1 MKQNL
6 FKTLF
11 LLLGASS
18 ALSAVAY
25 GVHVGD
31 GYYNL
36 NKTNGTAALT
46 YLEYYS
52 EANAAAY
59 IGDLVLPS
67 TFEYEGTT
75 YTVTSVDSRAFYE
88 CSKLITLELPATVT
102 EIGNNAFF
110 NCTAL
115 KHVKLPEALSKM
127 DYSAFQCC
135 SALESIE
142 LPPSL
147 LTLNNATFSDC
158 SGLREVTFTRQKT
171 ISSNAFRDCVSLA
184 SLELPQ
190 NLLKIDHH
198 AFAGCQSLTT
208 LTIPDGVTDVLSS
221 AFQDCT
227 GLTSV
232 EFGKSLSTLD
242 VNAFT
247 GCTQLT
253 DVYCSS
259 PTPPSDVY
267 SSAFNGTPLAR
278 LHLPNEGIEAYHKQD
293 LWKKFKSILPLQCTT
308 PSIVLND
315 QSLTFTSTTN
325 LNYTDVCETF
335 SYSIDVSDIS
345 SGTIPQDEMD
355 AFGDLALTYDILVK
369 ATAEGCADS
378 GELSAQLCWLGS
390 DFLFGEEEVG
400 NLTGIDAPVP
410 SRRPVLATSRGG
422 EITLNGLADGERAVL
437 YDLSGRQMAT
447 ATAVGGSAQF
457 STASGQIVVV
467 RVGNSS
473 FKVRVN

>member
-25 GVHVGD
+25 DVHVGD

-36 NKTNGTAALT
+36 DKSTGTAALT
-46 YLEYYS
+46 YLEFYS
-52 EANAAAY
+52 TANAKAY
-59 IGDLVLPS
+59 VGDVVIPA
-67 TFEYEGTT
+67 TFEFEGTT
-75 YTVTSVDSRAFYE
+75 YTVTSVDSRTFYE
-88 CSKLITLELPATVT
+88 CRELTSLELPAPIV
-102 EIGNNAFF
+102 EIRNNAFF
-110 NCTAL
+110 NCTNL
-115 KHVKLPEALSKM
+115 KSIKLPEQLATLE
-127 DYSAFQCC
+127 YSSFQGC
-135 SALESIE
+135 SALEYIE
-142 LPPSL
+142 LPSSL
-147 LTLNNATFSDC
+147 LTINNATFTDC
-158 SGLREVTFTRQKT
+158 SSLREVKFTRQRT
-171 ISSNAFRDCVSLA
+171 IGPNAFRDCVSLA
-184 SLELPQ
+184 DLEFPQ
-190 NLLKIDHH
+190 TLAKIDHH
-198 AFAGCQSLTT
+198 AFAGCTSLTS
-208 LTIPDGVTDVLSS
+208 IVVPDGVTDILTS
-221 AFQDCT
+221 AFQGCT
-227 GLTSV
+227 GIERVDLS
-232 EFGKSLSTLD
+232 KSLKVLD
-242 VNAFT
+242 VNSFA
-247 GCTQLT
+247 GCSKLT

-259 PTPPSDVY
+259 PTPPVDVY
-267 SSAFNGTPLAR
+267 SNAFSSTPLAR
-278 LHLPNEGIEAYHKQD
+278 LHLPNEGIEAYHLQE
-293 LWKKFKSILPLQCTT
+293 LWAGFKSILPLQCTT

-378 GELSAQLCWLGS
+378 GELSAQLCWVGS

-422 EITLNGLADGERAVL
+422 EITLSGLADGERAVL